1 MQIIDTNFND
11 VKLIKKELF
20 FDNRGYFTEVFHQKK
35 IIEKICKNIDFVQ
48 ENESCSKKK
57 YHKRFTL
64 SNAPFCTN

>member
-48 ENESCSKKK
+48 ENESCSKKNTIRGL
-57 YHKRFTL
+57 H
-64 SNAPFCTN
+64 

>member
-48 ENESCSKKK
+48 ENESCSKK
-57 YHKRFTL
+57 
-64 SNAPFCTN
+64 N

>member
-35 IIEKICKNIDFVQ
+35 
-48 ENESCSKKK
+48 
-57 YHKRFTL
+57 
-64 SNAPFCTN
+64 